1 MKNFSPEFNTPE
13 QYIID
18 ITYKIWEERGIGR
31 IRDWYAADC
40 PVRTPHGVT
49 NTVEAVVQGTLETLN
64 EFPDRELL
72 PEDII
77 IGNKDEEFLS
87 SHRVRSTATHLGTGF
102 FGAATNQPIMM
113 LTIADCLCRDNQVVE
128 EWLVRDQAGM
138 ALQLG
143 RDPVEIGKGLG
154 EKKPESYNIG
164 NEAMIQRW
172 ADPNHLT
179 ILGDEKIANRIIQTY
194 DSIWNDKNLNIMEK
208 NYDRAIRLEGPAGQL
223 SYGRF
228 RTGNL
233 FDSILASV
241 PDGRFEPHYIIVKQ
255 ETEKAVRIALRWS
268 YCGTHKGRGRYG
280 ASSGVPLALL
290 GISHF
295 ELRKGKIVNEWLL
308 LDETAIYAQIAAYQ
322 SDQA

>member
-1 MKNFSPEFNTPE
+1 MKNFSPEFKTPE

-31 IRDWYAADC
+31 IREWYAPDGT
-40 PVRTPHGVT
+40 VRTPHGES
-49 NTVEAVVQGTLETLN
+49 NSVEAVVQGTLETLH

-77 IGNKDEEFLS
+77 IGDKDEGFLS

-102 FGAATNQPIMM
+102 FGTATNQPLTM

-143 RDPVEIGKGLG
+143 RDPLEIGKELG
-154 EKKPESYNIG
+154 EKKPEAYNIG

-172 ADPNHLT
+172 ADPDGIT
-179 ILGDEKIANRIIQTY
+179 RIGDEGIANRIIETY
-194 DSIWNDKNLNIMEK
+194 DAIWNDKNLNIMEK
-208 NYDRAIRLEGPAGQL
+208 NYDRAIHLEGPSGYL

-228 RTGNL
+228 RTGSL
-233 FDSILASV
+233 FDSILAAI
-241 PDGRFEPHYIIVKQ
+241 PNGCFDPHHIIVQQ
-255 ETEKAVRIALRWS
+255 EEEKAVRVALRWS

-280 ASSGVPLALL
+280 IPTGSPLALL

-295 ELRKGKIVNEWLL
+295 ELRDGLIVNEWLMV
-308 LDETAIYAQIAAYQ
+308 DETAVYAQIAAYEN
-322 SDQA
+322 